1 MIRERLA
8 VSDFYM
14 DYMDVYQ
21 WQGCSGYVHIPA
33 DMRFMCD
40 DYGSLFPVRFCA
52 AEWEEGQLF
61 YPL

>member
-1 MIRERLA
+1 
-8 VSDFYM
+8 M

-21 WQGCSGYVHIPA
+21 WQGCSGYVNIPV
-33 DMRFMCD
+33 DMRYMCD